1 MKGVG
6 TKGRLLLGE
15 GPVKVSFLFLDEVAR
30 LATHACKRTGAVL
43 PSRLKACD
51 TGVVLATH
59 MSHTVPEICIERGF
73 CGNQ

>member
-1 MKGVG
+1 MVGVWS
-6 TKGRLLLGE
+6 KGRLLLGE

-51 TGVVLATH
+51 THVASTTPV
-59 MSHTVPEICIERGF
+59 SHAMPEICRERGY
-73 CGNQ
+73 